1 MDIDQT
7 ANANVSSASGAGPK
21 KIGHRFEKGH
31 KFFPPKYPFKINRS
45 DHARLKKK
53 IIRDL
58 MNESGPD
65 DLSVKQMQHI
75 HSVGDLSAR
84 LQLLDEAADPI
95 AAATLANTIHR
106 HLEALNE

>member
-1 MDIDQT
+1 MS
-7 ANANVSSASGAGPK
+7 NASVSNGAGPK

-31 KFFPPKYPFKINRS
+31 PHYPPKHPFQKINRS
-45 DHARLKKK
+45 NHARLKKR

-58 MNESGPD
+58 IIEFGP

-75 HSVGDLSAR
+75 HSIGDLSAR
-84 LQLLDEAADPI
+84 LQLLSEAADPI